1 MGAALGNMSGSA
13 QMGDLDPEQQ
23 ISIFRFCNPS
33 DLWLKIP
40 VVSQRWLQMVLD
52 ERLWC
57 LLTEETFGI
66 TSSDQLVPDEH
77 LTSTAR
83 VDSRRIGWRRLAQF
97 NMRAGLSLDT
107 LKVEYSGS
115 SHKSSAPPA
124 CIVSGPMFEE
134 ACNSWSRIKG
144 WCAEQA
150 PAIIDT
156 LNAAATSEVC
166 SDVES
171 WNVLPGGLRA
181 IYGIHNGQTKA
192 DSNDQESFF
201 TGLIGG
207 YSFYNHFVCTR
218 LLSLADATEWTQKLH
233 DQVPGFQDL
242 HKSKLLI
249 AASFRFDKLFFV
261 DLKDCS
267 MCIADHSLTTL
278 IPCAPG
284 SMLDWFSEYSHR
296 LQNGTYRWSPLF
308 PDQPETDGINLFPD
322 QGEQVTVGTCSGIE
336 VRSSAIYV
344 PESPNAGWTYSLRL
358 KLLPTSTEEE
368 RGFRNCQLHM
378 RHWEITDKNG
388 DVKHVSGEGVV
399 GKMPVLR
406 DGGYI
411 DKGPAGDGSDNDG
424 TFVYQSC
431 SGEMD
436 GGGTFGGRITLVP
449 GEIDE
454 REPGDD
460 ITLRVPAFP
469 LSVPKYIY

>member
-1 MGAALGNMSGSA
+1 MSGSA
-13 QMGDLDPEQQ
+13 HQMVNLDPEQQ

-40 VVSQRWLQMVLD
+40 VVSQRWLQMLLD

-57 LLTEETFGI
+57 VLAEETFGV
-66 TSSDQLVPDEH
+66 TSSDQLVPDQQ

-83 VDSRRIGWRRLAQF
+83 VNSKRLAWRRLAQF
-97 NMRAGLSLDT
+97 NMKTGISLDT
-107 LKVEYSGS
+107 LKLDYSGS
-115 SHKSSAPPA
+115 TGSTVSVSV
-124 CIVSGPMFEE
+124 VSGPMFEE
-134 ACNSWSRIKG
+134 AVNSWNRIKD
-144 WCAEQA
+144 WCADKV
-150 PAIIDT
+150 PAINET
-156 LNAAATSEVC
+156 LNDAANTKDC
-166 SDVES
+166 SDVDS
-171 WNVLPGGLRA
+171 WNAVGNSLPGALRA

-192 DSNDQESFF
+192 NSDDQQSFF
-201 TGLIGG
+201 YGLIGG

-218 LLSLADATEWTQKLH
+218 LLSLADAAEWTLKLH
-233 DQVPGFQDL
+233 DQVPGFKE
-242 HKSKLLI
+242 HHESKLLI

-261 DLKDCS
+261 DMTNCS
-267 MCIADHSLTTL
+267 MYIADHSLTAL
-278 IPCAPG
+278 IPCADG
-284 SMLDWFSEYSHR
+284 TMLDWLSEYSLR
-296 LQNGTYRWSPLF
+296 LQNGTYRLRPLF
-308 PDQPETDGINLFPD
+308 PDHPETLGINLFPD
-322 QGEQVTVGTCSGIE
+322 QGEQVTVGTCRGIE

-358 KLLPTSTEEE
+358 KLLESSTEEE

-399 GKMPVLR
+399 GKMPLLR

-449 GEIDE
+449 GELEE

-460 ITLRVPAFP
+460 ITLPVPAFP
-469 LSVPKYIY
+469 LSIPRYIY